1 MPQPYALLRAGFPYM
16 KTVGV
21 KGVIDE
27 SAGHRVRRDGRVYVL
42 GTAPI
47 RITNID
53 HEDLGAI
60 GKRSFGV
67 EYGSNGDAIAVDEG
81 ELFMPVQVI
90 LDSEDNLYVTDEACH
105 TISIFSKDGDFLGR
119 WGEHGTADGQMNR
132 PSGLAFDA
140 DENLYVVDTMNHR
153 VQQFTK
159 NGQFLKGW
167 GSFGAGAG
175 EFNMPWGVA
184 IDDDGRRVYLRLA
197 QRQGAEVHARRQV
210 HLRVRQDRRRQ
221 GRVRPVR
228 RVSPSTTTSTS
239 TSATGATTAS
249 SYSPRGP
256 VRPAIHGRRDALRA
270 RHRCHAN
277 APPHRPPPHHGRPG
291 DGEDVPR
298 PALRPRRRERTHV
311 GARLRIVPPPSLP
324 QRGLPPRTPPASP
337 APEGPRRF
345 SRIREGAHVTPKAAI
360 APASCRRATRHW

>member
-21 KGVIDE
+21 KGVIDDPLDI
-27 SAGHRVRRDGRVYVL
+27 AFGGDGRVYVL

-67 EYGSNGDAIAVDEG
+67 EYGSNGDAISVDEG

-90 LDSEDNLYVTDEACH
+90 LDREDNLYVSDEACH

-119 WGEHGTADGQMNR
+119 WGEHGTADGQLNR
-132 PSGLAFDA
+132 PSGIAFDA

-159 NGQFLKGW
+159 SGQFLKGW
-167 GSFGAGAG
+167 GRFGAGAG

-184 IDDDGRRVYLRLA
+184 IDDDGDVYISDWRNDRV
-197 QRQGAEVHARRQV
+197 QKFTPEGEFIFEFGKTGS
-210 HLRVRQDRRRQ
+210 
-221 GRVRPVR
+221 GR
-228 RVSPSTTTSTS
+228 
-239 TSATGATTAS
+239 GEF
-249 SYSPRGP
+249 
-256 VRPAIHGRRDALRA
+256 VRPAGITVDHDFDIYVCDWGNNRIQLFTPEGRYVQQFTGDATLSEPAIAAMRTRLRTV
-270 RHRCHAN
+270 R
-277 APPHRPPPHHGRPG
+277 PPHHGRPG

-298 PALRPRRRERTHV
+298 PALRPRRRERPHV
-311 GARLRIVPPPSLP
+311 GARLRVVPPPGLP
-324 QRGLPPRTPPASP
+324 QRGLPPRTPPASA
-337 APEGPRRF
+337 APKGPL
-345 SRIREGAHVTPKAAI
+345 AA
-360 APASCRRATRHW
+360 AELGVWRLRQ